1 MGICVVKDV
10 PEELKSLIFPCFERT
25 EKTFGNR
32 LFWKKGDLLLM
43 SFTKIVSGSDI
54 DCCKV
59 ISAQAVLEEDI
70 WNMEYEK
77 GKFPT
82 AGISMGQL

>member
-1 MGICVVKDV
+1 
-10 PEELKSLIFPCFERT
+10 
-25 EKTFGNR
+25 
-32 LFWKKGDLLLM
+32 M

-82 AGISMGQL
+82 AGIPMGQL